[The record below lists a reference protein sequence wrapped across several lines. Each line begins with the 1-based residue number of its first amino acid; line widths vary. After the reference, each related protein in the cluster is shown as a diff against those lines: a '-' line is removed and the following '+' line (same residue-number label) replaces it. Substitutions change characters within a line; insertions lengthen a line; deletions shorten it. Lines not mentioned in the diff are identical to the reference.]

1 MRSSIFDNLFVLEM
15 ANNHWGDVE
24 RGLKIIA
31 DYGKV
36 VRYNNVRAAMKF
48 QFRDVEQF
56 IHKDFRH
63 RTDIRYIKK
72 TLDTQLSWADY
83 QKLVTA
89 VRNTSMISMAT
100 PFDEVSVDKCVELG
114 IQIIKIA
121 SSDIKD
127 WFLIEKIA
135 TTKKPVIISTGMA
148 NLADVQEAVDA
159 VRGAGNHDIILLHCV
174 ALYPTPVEQVNL
186 RSMQTLRSAFGLPTG
201 YSDHTL
207 GFSAVIAAVAMGACV
222 IEKHFTLNRGLEGP
236 DHKFALEPLELKEMV
251 RAIRDTEA
259 MLGHPEKRPSPGEE
273 AKLPLSHRSIIAA
286 VDIAQGTVIERDM
299 LVTKRPGLGI
309 PPKFIDVVVGRRAVA
324 AITKDTPL
332 QWEMI

>member
-1 MRSSIFDNLFVLEM
+1 MVGPGRPVF
-15 ANNHWGDVE
+15 
-24 RGLKIIA
+24 IIA
-31 DYGKV
+31 EAGSNHNRDLNQARKLIDI
-36 VRYNNVRAAMKF
+36 AAEAGADAVKF
-48 QFRDVEQF
+48 QTYSADALYSRYTPVFPGESEQPYDVVKRVELPREWQPELAEYAREQGLLF
-56 IHKDFRH
+56 
-63 RTDIRYIKK
+63 
-72 TLDTQLSWADY
+72 LS
-83 QKLVTA
+83 
-89 VRNTSMISMAT
+89 T
-100 PFDEVSVDKCVELG
+100 PFDYQAVDELNALG
-114 IQIIKIA
+114 MPAFKWA
-121 SSDIKD
+121 SSEINDLPLLSYVASKG
-127 WFLIEKIA
+127 
-135 TTKKPVIISTGMA
+135 KPVIISTGMA